1 LSTLFPSTTLFRSN
15 SVALGAGSVANEPN
29 VVSVGAPGSERRI
42 VNVADGQNA
51 YDAVNVRQ
59 LAAVR
64 QRTVVNAA
72 NIAQNRRN
80 IDINRQNI
88 ATNAVNIRRNTE
100 AIVDLDERFN
110 AFKEKASKGIAM
122 ANALTTPVL
131 SPGDRGA
138 LSMGLGYFDGEGA
151 LGVVFSNALDWAPKN
166 NENTR
171 TSVFVGVATDLD
183 MDEASGKAGIQFHW
197 R

>member
-1 LSTLFPSTTLFRSN
+1 GGIAIGQNATASGPGDIAIGNGATVGADN
-15 SVALGAGSVANEPN
+15 SVAIGKGAFVSENAPNSVAIGAGSVANEPN

-88 ATNAVNIRRNTE
+88 TTNAANIRRNTA
-100 AIVDLDERFN
+100 AIENLDERFN
-110 AFKEKASKGIAM
+110 AFKEKATKGIAM

-138 LSMGLGYFDGEGA
+138 LSMGLGYF
-151 LGVVFSNALDWAPKN
+151 
-166 NENTR
+166 
-171 TSVFVGVATDLD
+171 
-183 MDEASGKAGIQFHW
+183 
-197 R
+197 